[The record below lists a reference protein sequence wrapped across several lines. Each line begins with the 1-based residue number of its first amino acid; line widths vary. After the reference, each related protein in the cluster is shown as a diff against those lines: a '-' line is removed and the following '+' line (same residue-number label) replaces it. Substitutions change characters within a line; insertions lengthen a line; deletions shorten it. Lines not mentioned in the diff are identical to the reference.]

1 MKGRCGIVDTVLII
15 DSCTDLPVEYVE
27 KNNIPLVSLVCN
39 FKGGEYKDDFG
50 RTLDYK
56 EFYKEVRNGEM
67 PYTSQVN
74 VYEFTEIFKRY
85 TSEGKAVIYLAFSS
99 ALSGSHNSAVL
110 AKEMICE
117 QNKDAD
123 ITVID
128 SRSASLGEGLLVYY
142 AIEML
147 NKGASKDEIVSWLE
161 NNKLKVNHWFTVD
174 DLGHLKRGGRVSG
187 TTAFVGKLLDIKPI
201 LHVDNEGR
209 LIPVTKVK
217 GRKKSIKALY
227 EALEENIVEPEEQ
240 IIAISHGD
248 CLEDANSLAEMI
260 QKNYKVKDIIINY
273 VGPVIGSH
281 SGPGTL
287 ALFFMGKK
295 R

>member
-1 MKGRCGIVDTVLII
+1 MKGRCDIVDTVFII
-15 DSCTDLPVEYVE
+15 DSCTDLPREYVE

-39 FKGGEYKDDFG
+39 FKGGEYKDDLG

-56 EFYKEVRNGEM
+56 TFYEEVRKGEM
-67 PYTSQVN
+67 PSTSQVN
-74 VYEFTEIFKRY
+74 VYEFTEIFKKY

-128 SRSASLGEGLLVYY
+128 SRSASLGEGLLVCN

-147 NKGASKDEIVSWLE
+147 KKGASKDEVVSWIE
-161 NNKLKVNHWFTVD
+161 NNKLKVNHWFTVN
-174 DLGHLKRGGRVSG
+174 DLRHLKRGGRVSG
-187 TTAFVGKLLDIKPI
+187 TAAFVGTLLDIKPV

-227 EALEENIVEPEEQ
+227 EAFEENVVEPEKQ
-240 IIAISHGD
+240 IVAISHGD
-248 CLEDANSLAEMI
+248 CQEDANLLAEMI